1 MADLNSIVK
10 FMMEAAVNEERR
22 LLPQPLCLFRIE
34 RRAGDLIDAAKKRGV
49 HHRDREQFYTKQLEL
64 AEQALREKGITIDV
78 FDAAG
83 TSMGYAGVIASGNVP
98 SQSSQFQPRIDPVF
112 MDAVK
117 RNKAKMLEHRTFA
130 EGYEK
135 NARAF
140 ACGPDIVVTLTTEDI
155 YYYRLEA

>member
-1 MADLNSIVK
+1 MDLNNIVQ
-10 FMMEAAVNEERR
+10 FMIQSAVNEERR
-22 LLPQPLCLFRIE
+22 SLPQPVSCFKIE
-34 RRAGDLIDAAKKRGV
+34 RKAASLIDAAKKRAV

-78 FDAAG
+78 FDAVG
-83 TSMGYAGVIASGNVP
+83 TGMGYAGIIASGNVP

-117 RNKAKMLEHRTFA
+117 RNKAKMVDHRSFA
-130 EGYEK
+130 ECYEK

-140 ACGPDIVVTLTTEDI
+140 ACGPDVVVTLTTEDI